1 MKTNLLIL
9 LTAGCVAFVGAQLF
23 AETLDVGSNR
33 ELFVDYYLIDQLD
46 GAELALGQPH
56 DEGVVFRFDKSWEGQ
71 YSGYA
76 VVVKVAAD
84 DYRLYYRGAPRLIEE
99 HKLEQRTCVALS
111 KDSIHWKR
119 PSLGLYEVHGTKD
132 NNVILS
138 EDDKLFTHNFAPF
151 LDKSGTPQSE
161 RFKAVAGERFTGL
174 VIFSSADGF
183 HWKKMFGGE
192 AVLQNGF
199 LDSLNT
205 VFWSEAEQR
214 YVCYA
219 RIWIPTWG
227 GNRWIV
233 RATSD
238 DLEHWTSFEEVQIVH
253 DGKQI
258 VRDAEGV
265 PKEHFYTNGTRPYF
279 RAPHIYIST
288 PGQFTEGRVLT
299 NDQIATLKFED
310 NDLEPPSVRAR
321 DYSGARSGDGLMSS
335 RGGNTFQRTFMED
348 FIRPSIGPEN
358 WICRHDGTAPG
369 VHQTGPAEMSIYSDI
384 HWGQPSRALR
394 RYSLRLDGFASLRAP
409 FAGGQMVTKPFS
421 FDGNKLSINY
431 ATSSRGTIKMQFE
444 TPDGEPIEGFT
455 FINCQEIVGNEIER
469 HVVFYDYS
477 RPYRAGGRRTPEPF
491 RNNLGELAGKP
502 VRLRVVMKDADLYSL
517 QFQK

>member
-138 EDDKLFTHNFAPF
+138 DDDKLFTHNFAPF
-151 LDKSGTPQSE
+151 LDKPGTASTE

-174 VIFSSADGF
+174 AVFSSADGI
-183 HWKKMFGGE
+183 HWEKMFGGKP
-192 AVLQNGF
+192 VLQNDF
-199 LDSLNT
+199 LDSLNV
-205 VFWSEAEQR
+205 VFWSDAEQR

-219 RIWIPTWG
+219 RTWKPTWG
-227 GNRWIV
+227 GQRWIA
-233 RATSD
+233 RATSE
-238 DLEHWTSFEEVQIVH
+238 DLEHWTSFETVQILH
-253 DGKQI
+253 DGQ
-258 VRDAEGV
+258 DV
-265 PKEHFYTNGTRPYF
+265 PREHYYTNGTNPYF
-279 RAPHIYIST
+279 RAPHIYIAT
-288 PGQFTEGRVLT
+288 FGQLTEGCVLT
-299 NDQIATLKFED
+299 KDQIATLKID
-310 NDLEPPSVRAR
+310 DKRWPGS
-321 DYSGARSGDGLMSS
+321 RSGGGLMCS
-335 RGGNTFQRTFMED
+335 RGGNTFQRTFLED
-348 FIRPSIGPEN
+348 FIRPPMGPEN
-358 WICRHDGTAPG
+358 WVSRCNYPVLG
-369 VHQTGPAEMSIYSDI
+369 VVQTGPAEMSIYTDI
-384 HWGQPSRALR
+384 HWGQPSRSLR
-394 RYSLRLDGFASLRAP
+394 RYSLRLDGLASLRAP
-409 FAGGQMVTKPFS
+409 FAGG
-421 FDGNKLSINY
+421 KLISNRLRST
-431 ATSSRGTIKMQFE
+431 AASSRST
-444 TPDGEPIEGFT
+444 TPLHPAAK
-455 FINCQEIVGNEIER
+455 
-469 HVVFYDYS
+469 S
-477 RPYRAGGRRTPEPF
+477 RC
-491 RNNLGELAGKP
+491 
-502 VRLRVVMKDADLYSL
+502 S
-517 QFQK
+517 

>member
-1 MKTNLLIL
+1 MKTNLLAL
-9 LTAGCVAFVGAQLF
+9 LAFGCVAFVGAPLW
-23 AETLDVGSNR
+23 AETLNVGSRR

-46 GAELALGQPH
+46 GAKLAIGQPK
-56 DEGVVFRFDKSWEGQ
+56 DEGIAFQFDKPWEGQ

-76 VVVKVAAD
+76 SVLKVADD
-84 DYRLYYRGAPRLIEE
+84 DYRLYYRGAPRLITE
-99 HKLEQRTCVALS
+99 HAFEQRTCVAVS
-111 KDSIHWKR
+111 EDGIHWKR
-119 PSLGLYEVHGTKD
+119 PNLGLYEVHGTKD

-161 RFKAVAGERFTGL
+161 RFKAAAGERFTGL
-174 VIFSSADGF
+174 VIFSSEDGI
-183 HWKKMFGGE
+183 HWKKMFGGK
-192 AVLQNGF
+192 AVLQNNF
-199 LDSLNT
+199 LDSLNI

-219 RIWIPTWG
+219 RTWLPNWG
-227 GNRWIV
+227 GNRWIA

-238 DLEHWTSFEEVQIVH
+238 DLEHWTSFEDVQIVH

-258 VRDAEGV
+258 VRAGEDV

-288 PGQFTEGRVLT
+288 PGQFTEGRALT
-299 NDQIATLKFED
+299 NDQISTLKFED
-310 NDLEPPSVRAR
+310 NDLEPPSARAR
-321 DYSGARSGDGLMSS
+321 NWSGARSGGGLMSS

-348 FIRPSIGPEN
+348 FIRPPIGPEN
-358 WICRHDGTAPG
+358 WICRCNYPCAG
-369 VHQTGPAEMSIYSDI
+369 VVQTGPAEMSIYATI
-384 HWGQPSRALR
+384 HFGQPSRAVR

-409 FAGGQMVTKPFS
+409 FAGGQMVTKPFT

-431 ATSSRGTIKMQFE
+431 ATSSRGKIKMQFE
-444 TPDGEPIEGFT
+444 TPDGDPIEGFALD
-455 FINCQEIVGNEIER
+455 NCQEIVGNEIER
-469 HVVFYDYS
+469 YVVFNDS
-477 RPYRAGGRRTPEPF
+477 
-491 RNNLGELAGKP
+491 NDLGKLAGEP
-502 VRLRVVMKDADLYSL
+502 VRLHIMMKDADLYSF